1 MTNKEYTKR
10 RDEIYEA
17 SFSKGSLY
25 GRWEITKAPDYKKFI
40 AEAIDQLV
48 LDVIGEETI
57 TDPLMLGEIKLL
69 KHCEQV
75 RQMQRAIVNESN

>member
-1 MTNKEYTKR
+1 MKRGSMTNKEYTER
-10 RDEIYEA
+10 RAKALNRIWMYNHD
-17 SFSKGSLY
+17 
-25 GRWEITKAPDYKKFI
+25 ITHPEVLAI
-40 AEAIDQLV
+40 IDQLV